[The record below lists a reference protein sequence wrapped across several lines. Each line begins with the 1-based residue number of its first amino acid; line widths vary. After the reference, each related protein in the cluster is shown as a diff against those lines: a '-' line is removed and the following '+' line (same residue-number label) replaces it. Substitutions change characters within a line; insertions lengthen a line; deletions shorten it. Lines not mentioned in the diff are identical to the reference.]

1 MNRIAVAMSGGVD
14 SSVAAWL
21 LTQEGHQVIGVTMK
35 VVPEPANGES
45 PERTC
50 CSFEAIQ
57 RAKSTCHRLGIP
69 HYTLNFVREF
79 EQDVVRDFRE
89 AYANGR
95 TPNPCLRCNEK
106 VKFGALLRLL
116 MAACGV
122 EYVATGHYA
131 VCQHNNGRVSL
142 LRGAD
147 GSKDQS
153 YALYGL
159 TQDQLSHALFP
170 LGRLT
175 KKEVRKL
182 AHQHN
187 LPAAETP
194 ESQDLCFVP
203 DGDYRDFLIE
213 RIKPSPGPIC
223 DQSGRTIGHHDG
235 LHNYTVGQRSGLSVN
250 SPQALYVIELDLQ
263 SNTVTV
269 GPREELPR
277 HWCVLRDVN
286 WVSAAAPP
294 AGQSVAGEAEVRY
307 RSTPTAA
314 SLTMMSGNTARV
326 HLPVNSNTLAP
337 GQSLVL
343 YQGDLVIAGGVIEK
357 AWN

>member
-1 MNRIAVAMSGGVD
+1 MSRIAVALSGGVD

-35 VVPEPANGES
+35 LLEQACAQEYPDTA
-45 PERTC
+45 C
-50 CSFEAIQ
+50 CSREAIY
-57 RAKSTCHRLGIP
+57 RARTTCHRLGIP
-69 HYTLNFVREF
+69 HYSLNFVREF
-79 EQDVVRDFRE
+79 EQEVVRDFRE

-116 MAACGV
+116 MTACGV

-131 VCQHNNGRVSL
+131 VCQHSNGRVSL

-147 GSKDQS
+147 GTKDQS

-175 KKEVRKL
+175 KKKVQKL
-182 AHQHN
+182 AHQHS
-187 LPAAETP
+187 LPAAEAP

-203 DGDYRDFLIE
+203 DGDYRDFLDG
-213 RIKPSPGPIC
+213 RIAPRPGPIC
-223 DQSGRTIGHHDG
+223 DQTGRTIGHHDG
-235 LHNYTVGQRSGLSVN
+235 LHNYTVGQRCGLGVN
-250 SPQALYVIELDLQ
+250 SPQALYVIDLDPHG
-263 SNTVTV
+263 NTITV
-269 GPREELPR
+269 GPRQALPR
-277 HWCVLRDVN
+277 HWCKLKDVN
-286 WVSAAAPP
+286 WVSLAAPP
-294 AGQSVAGEAEVRY
+294 AGQCITGEAEVRY
-307 RSTPTAA
+307 RSAPTPAT
-314 SLTMMSGNTARV
+314 LTVTSEQATRV
-326 HLPVNSNTLAP
+326 HLPNNLHTLTP

-343 YQGDLVIAGGVIEK
+343 YQGDFVVAGGVIEE

>member
-35 VVPEPANGES
+35 LIEASCAREYPQTGCCS
-45 PERTC
+45 PE
-50 CSFEAIQ
+50 AIY
-57 RAKSTCHRLGIP
+57 RARATCHRLGIP

-79 EQDVVRDFRE
+79 EQDVVQDFRE

-116 MAACGV
+116 MTACGV

-131 VCQHNNGRVSL
+131 VCQHVNGRVSL

-147 GSKDQS
+147 GTKDQS

-175 KKEVRKL
+175 KKQVRRL

-213 RIKPSPGPIC
+213 RIEPSPGLIC
-223 DQSGRTIGHHDG
+223 DQTGQTIGHHDG
-235 LHNYTVGQRSGLSVN
+235 LWNYTVGQRSGLSVN
-250 SPQALYVIELDLQ
+250 SPQALYVIELDPHG
-263 SNTVTV
+263 NTVIV

-286 WVSAAAPP
+286 WVSSAALP
-294 AGQSVAGEAEVRY
+294 ASESVEGEAEVRY
-307 RSTPTAA
+307 RSTPTPA
-314 SLTMMSGNTARV
+314 SLTVTSEQTARV
-326 HLPVNSNTLAP
+326 HLPNNSHTLTP

-343 YQGDLVIAGGVIEK
+343 YQDDFVVAGGVIEE

>member
-1 MNRIAVAMSGGVD
+1 MNCIAVAMSGGVD

-21 LTQEGHQVIGVTMK
+21 LTQDGHQVIGVTMK
-35 VVPEPANGES
+35 LIEASCAREYPETG
-45 PERTC
+45 C
-50 CSFEAIQ
+50 CSREAIY
-57 RAKSTCHRLGIP
+57 RARTTCYRLGIP
-69 HYTLNFVREF
+69 HYTLNFVRKF

-131 VCQHNNGRVSL
+131 VCQHSNGRVSL

-147 GSKDQS
+147 GTKDQS

-175 KKEVRKL
+175 KKQVREL
-182 AHQHN
+182 ARQHN

-203 DGDYRDFLIE
+203 DGDYRALLSEQITL
-213 RIKPSPGPIC
+213 RPGPIC
-223 DQSGRTIGHHDG
+223 DQTGRTIGPHDG
-235 LHNYTVGQRSGLSVN
+235 LYNYTVGQRSGLSVN
-250 SPQALYVIELDLQ
+250 FPQALYVIELDPQ
-263 SNTVTV
+263 DNTVTV
-269 GPREELPR
+269 GPREQLPR
-277 HWCVLRDVN
+277 HWCLLKDVN
-286 WVSAAAPP
+286 WVSLAAPP
-294 AGQSVAGEAEVRY
+294 AGHSVAGEAEVRY
-307 RSTPTAA
+307 RSTPTPA
-314 SLTMMSGNTARV
+314 SLTVTSGQAARV
-326 HLPVNSNTLAP
+326 RLPNSSNTLTP

>member
-35 VVPEPANGES
+35 LVEASCAREYPQTGCCS
-45 PERTC
+45 PEAIYRART
-50 CSFEAIQ
+50 
-57 RAKSTCHRLGIP
+57 TCHRLSIP

-116 MAACGV
+116 MTACGV

-131 VCQHNNGRVSL
+131 TRESANGRVLL

-147 GSKDQS
+147 GTKDQS

-170 LGRLT
+170 LGKLT
-175 KKEVRKL
+175 KKQVRRL
-182 AHQHN
+182 AHQHS

-203 DGDYRDFLIE
+203 DGDYRDLLSE
-213 RIKPSPGPIC
+213 RIAPRSGPIC
-223 DQSGRTIGHHDG
+223 DQTGRTIGHHDG
-235 LHNYTVGQRSGLSVN
+235 LHNYTVGQRCGLGISA
-250 SPQALYVIELDLQ
+250 PRPLYVIDLDAQ
-263 SNTVTV
+263 NNTVTV
-269 GPREELPR
+269 GPKEELPR
-277 HWCVLRDVN
+277 HWCLLRNVN
-286 WVSAAAPP
+286 WVSLAAPP
-294 AGQSVAGEAEVRY
+294 AGESVEGEAEVRY
-307 RSTPTAA
+307 RSAPTPA
-314 SLTMMSGNTARV
+314 SLTVTSDNTAQA
-326 HLPVNSNTLAP
+326 HLPANSNTLTP

-343 YQGDLVIAGGVIEK
+343 YQGSVVVAGGVIEE

>member
-35 VVPEPANGES
+35 LIEPSCAREYPQTG
-45 PERTC
+45 C
-50 CSFEAIQ
+50 CSREAIYHA
-57 RAKSTCHRLGIP
+57 RTTCHRLGIP
-69 HYTLNFVREF
+69 HYTLNLVREF

-116 MAACGV
+116 MTACGV

-131 VCQHNNGRVSL
+131 VCQHSNGRVSL

-147 GSKDQS
+147 GTKDQS

-175 KKEVRKL
+175 KKQVRRL
-182 AHQHN
+182 AHQHS
-187 LPAAETP
+187 LPTAEAP

-203 DGDYRDFLIE
+203 DGDYRNFLIE
-213 RIKPSPGPIC
+213 RIEPRPGPIR
-223 DQSGRTIGHHDG
+223 DQTGRTIGHHDG
-235 LHNYTVGQRSGLSVN
+235 LHNYTVGQRCGLGIS
-250 SPQALYVIELDLQ
+250 SPKPLYVIDLDAQ
-263 SNTVTV
+263 NNTVTV

-277 HWCVLRDVN
+277 HWCLLRDVN
-286 WVSAAAPP
+286 WVSLAAPP
-294 AGQSVAGEAEVRY
+294 AGESVEGEAEVRY
-307 RSTPTAA
+307 RSAPTPA
-314 SLTMMSGNTARV
+314 SLTVTPEQTARV
-326 HLPVNSNTLAP
+326 HLPNNSNTLTP

-343 YQGDLVIAGGVIEK
+343 YQGDVVVAGGVIER